1 MLGDVLHE
9 CAECSLYLCRYS
21 AVNANTGVLS
31 ELLAAGTTGA
41 PCMCHVT
48 PTELMLAQDNL
59 SLFAGGCRAQAVTF
73 VLLFYILC
81 HMHKRSAA
89 FKWCCSPNSR

>member
-1 MLGDVLHE
+1 MLGDVLCQ
-9 CAECSLYLCRYS
+9 CAECSLHLCRYS
-21 AVNANTGVLS
+21 ALNANTGVLS

-59 SLFAGGCRAQAVTF
+59 SLFAGVCQAAAMTF
-73 VLLFYILC
+73 VVLLSTYIPCATCIRARLL
-81 HMHKRSAA
+81 
-89 FKWCCSPNSR
+89 